1 MARKSTRIQF
11 RTPQLATIF
20 HSHLK
25 RVLQQV
31 QTHLFFQAT
40 TQAIAHANQATP
52 QASHA
57 QTTTHAHAQT
67 RNGLQTNLSTHVQ
80 PNPDLRGW
88 FPIQW

>member
-31 QTHLFFQAT
+31 QTHLFYQAT
-40 TQAIAHANQATP
+40 PQAFAHANQATP
-52 QASHA
+52 QA
-57 QTTTHAHAQT
+57 AHAQAAAQDGDDAKVRAHLGEGGGGRSGT
-67 RNGLQTNLSTHVQ
+67 GLGRPVTQ
-80 PNPDLRGW
+80 
-88 FPIQW
+88 